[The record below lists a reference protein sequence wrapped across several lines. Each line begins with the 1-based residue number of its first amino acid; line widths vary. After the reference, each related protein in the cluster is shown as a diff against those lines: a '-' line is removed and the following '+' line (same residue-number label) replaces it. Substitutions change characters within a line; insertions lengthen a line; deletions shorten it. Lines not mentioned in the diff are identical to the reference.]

1 MEKGR
6 ACTIPSGTGEGTH
19 WRADSALEDD
29 GSLCICS
36 SVASPEARRLRECA
50 AAELSSSE
58 NQSDPRPPGLHA
70 TPPSGHLWGSPP
82 PGRSLRI
89 GPPRSPS
96 RRLRREDAGE
106 LQPPHPRCPACM
118 ASPLVPALSDLG
130 RKPGSV
136 EPGSGQS
143 GSPVDEKFPE
153 LIVRHLM

>member
-82 PGRSLRI
+82 PPGRSLRI

-106 LQPPHPRCPACM
+106 RAEETATSASSLSCM
-118 ASPLVPALSDLG
+118 HGLAAGSSIVGL
-130 RKPGSV
+130 RKKTWVSRARERAV
-136 EPGSGQS
+136 REPSG
-143 GSPVDEKFPE
+143 
-153 LIVRHLM
+153 